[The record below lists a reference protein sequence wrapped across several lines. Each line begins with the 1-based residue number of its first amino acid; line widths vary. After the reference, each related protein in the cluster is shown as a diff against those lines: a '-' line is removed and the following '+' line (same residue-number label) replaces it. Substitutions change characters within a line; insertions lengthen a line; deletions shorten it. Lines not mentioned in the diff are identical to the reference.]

1 MGRKQ
6 CLSRHILSPSKFS
19 KVMLS
24 FFLWKSFFMLFS
36 PPLVL
41 LTFSCYLKTNDKN
54 FYLCLSLYIYYTSVC
69 NSYIFF
75 HIYVHMHT
83 QFFNTYEGNLITHCL
98 VSLWQSQCLE
108 QEKNT
113 SVVFPNPRSLF
124 QCLQP
129 NFIIYNCSASSNLL
143 FINYVVVLFFT
154 T

>member
-1 MGRKQ
+1 LGLFLQINWYWNNYFSESVEEKDVKRKLKSNEMGRKQ
-6 CLSRHILSPSKFS
+6 CLSRHILSLSKFS

-83 QFFNTYEGNLITHCL
+83 QFFNIYEGNLIPHCL

-108 QEKNT
+108 
-113 SVVFPNPRSLF
+113 
-124 QCLQP
+124 
-129 NFIIYNCSASSNLL
+129 
-143 FINYVVVLFFT
+143 
-154 T
+154 

>member
-1 MGRKQ
+1 MGLFLQINWYWNNYFSESVEEKDVKRKLKSNEMGRKQ
-6 CLSRHILSPSKFS
+6 CMSRHILSLSKFS

-83 QFFNTYEGNLITHCL
+83 QFFNIYEGNLIPHCL

-108 QEKNT
+108 
-113 SVVFPNPRSLF
+113 
-124 QCLQP
+124 
-129 NFIIYNCSASSNLL
+129 
-143 FINYVVVLFFT
+143 
-154 T
+154 

>member
-1 MGRKQ
+1 MGLFLQINWYWNNYFSESVEEKDVKRKLKSNEMGRKQ
-6 CLSRHILSPSKFS
+6 CMSRHILSLSKFS

-24 FFLWKSFFMLFS
+24 FFLWKSFFMLLS

-83 QFFNTYEGNLITHCL
+83 QFFNIYEGNLIPHCL

-108 QEKNT
+108 
-113 SVVFPNPRSLF
+113 
-124 QCLQP
+124 
-129 NFIIYNCSASSNLL
+129 
-143 FINYVVVLFFT
+143 
-154 T
+154 